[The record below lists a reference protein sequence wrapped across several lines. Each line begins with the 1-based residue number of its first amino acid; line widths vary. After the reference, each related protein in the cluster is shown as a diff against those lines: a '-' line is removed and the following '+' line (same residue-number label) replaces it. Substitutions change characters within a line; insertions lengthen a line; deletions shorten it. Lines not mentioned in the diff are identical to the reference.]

1 MEPVEINNGNP
12 DFATLAENE
21 QFILTVT
28 EKGFGK
34 RTSAYE
40 YRIAK
45 RGGKGIANLEIT
57 ERNGDVTATF
67 PVEPDDQVMLVT
79 DNGQLIRCPIHNV
92 RIASRRTQGVTLF
105 NVGADAKVV
114 SATRLRDV
122 TQSEETET
130 EPHGE
135 DGASGNEGEDA

>member
-1 MEPVEINNGNP
+1 M
-12 DFATLAENE
+12 
-21 QFILTVT
+21 T

-57 ERNGDVTATF
+57 KRNGNVTATF
-67 PVEPDDQVMLVT
+67 PVEPEDQIMLVT
-79 DNGQLIRCPIHNV
+79 DNGQLIRCPIDDV

-105 NVGADAKVV
+105 DVGDDAKVV
-114 SATRLRDV
+114 SVTRLRDV
-122 TQSEETET
+122 KDEEGAGDEDQDDAET
-130 EPHGE
+130 AE
-135 DGASGNEGEDA
+135 DEEKET

>member
-1 MEPVEINNGNP
+1 MYKTQTTTGHKVFNN
-12 DFATLAENE
+12 TS
-21 QFILTVT
+21 
-28 EKGFGK
+28 EKLIRRVLVGK
-34 RTSAYE
+34 
-40 YRIAK
+40 
-45 RGGKGIANLEIT
+45 AN
-57 ERNGDVTATF
+57 
-67 PVEPDDQVMLVT
+67 T